1 MAIIAMKP
9 NSNGTYTPAPEG
21 VHDAVCC
28 DVADLG
34 IVETTWQGE
43 TKSQH
48 KVRLVWQLAA
58 KMEDGRPYSIGR
70 RYGLTLHEKSSLA
83 KDLKSWFGKAPP
95 DNLDLEKLIGQNCQ
109 LVIVH
114 SERDGQVYANVQSVL
129 KPGKTKLKVDPDFV
143 RFKDREPKPAVA
155 VAASPRNTDT
165 DVNGDS
171 IPF

>member
-1 MAIIAMKP
+1 M
-9 NSNGTYTPAPEG
+9 
-21 VHDAVCC
+21 CC

-34 IVETTWQGE
+34 VVETTWQGE

-58 KMEDGRPYSIGR
+58 KMEDGRPFSIGR

-83 KDLKSWFGKAPP
+83 KDLKSWFGKPPP

-109 LVIVH
+109 IVVTH
-114 SERDGQVYANVQSVL
+114 NERDGTTYANVQSVL

-143 RFKDREPKPAVA
+143 RFKDREVKPALVVA
-155 VAASPRNTDT
+155 SKNTPMDAQY
-165 DVNGDS
+165 DE

>member
-1 MAIIAMKP
+1 MAIIATKP
-9 NSNGTYTPAPEG
+9 NTNGTYTPAPEG

-48 KVRLVWQLAA
+48 KVRIVWQLGT

-83 KDLKSWFGKAPP
+83 KDLKSWFGKPAP
-95 DNLDLEKLIGQNCQ
+95 DNFDLEKLIGQNCQ
-109 LVIVH
+109 IVVTH
-114 SERDGQVYANVQSVL
+114 NERDGQVYANVQSVL
-129 KPGKTKLKVDPDFV
+129 KAGKAKLKVDPDFV
-143 RFKDREPKPAVA
+143 RFKDREPRPALA
-155 VAASPRNTDT
+155 VAASTRNTTT
-165 DVNGDS
+165 DADGNN

>member
-83 KDLKSWFGKAPP
+83 KDLKSWFGKPPP
-95 DNLDLEKLIGQNCQ
+95 DNFDLEKLIGQNCQ

-114 SERDGQVYANVQSVL
+114 SERDGTTYANVQSVL
-129 KPGKTKLKVDPDFV
+129 KAGKTKLKVDPDFV
-143 RFKDREPKPAVA
+143 RFKDREPRPALAVA
-155 VAASPRNTDT
+155 TSTRNTDT

>member
-1 MAIIAMKP
+1 MAIVASKP
-9 NSNGTYTPAPEG
+9 QSNGTYTPAPEG

-48 KVRLVWQLAA
+48 KVRIVWQLGT

-70 RYGLTLHEKSSLA
+70 RYGLTLHEKSSLF
-83 KDLKSWFGKAPP
+83 KDLKTWFGKPPP
-95 DNLDLEKLIGQNCQ
+95 DNFDLEKLIGQNCQ
-109 LVIVH
+109 IVVVH
-114 SERDGQVYANVQSVL
+114 NEREPGQVYANVQSVL
-129 KPGKTKLKVDPDFV
+129 KAGKTKLKVDPDFV

-155 VAASPRNTDT
+155 VAAVRNTTT
-165 DVNGDS
+165 DADGND

>member
-1 MAIIAMKP
+1 MAIIATKP
-9 NSNGTYTPAPEG
+9 NTNGTYTPAPEG

-48 KVRLVWQLAA
+48 KVRLVWQLGT

-83 KDLKSWFGKAPP
+83 KDLKSWFGKPPP
-95 DNLDLEKLIGQNCQ
+95 DNFDLEKLIGQNCQ
-109 LVIVH
+109 IVVTH
-114 SERDGQVYANVQSVL
+114 NERDGTTYANVQSVL

-143 RFKDREPKPAVA
+143 RFKDREARPALA
-155 VAASPRNTDT
+155 VAATRI
-165 DVNGDS
+165 GDQDGDGNNV
-171 IPF
+171 PF

>member
-1 MAIIAMKP
+1 MAIIATKP
-9 NSNGTYTPAPEG
+9 NTNGTYTPAPEG

-48 KVRLVWQLAA
+48 KVRIVWQLGT

-83 KDLKSWFGKAPP
+83 KDLKSWFGKPPP
-95 DNLDLEKLIGQNCQ
+95 DNFDLEKLIGQNCQ
-109 LVIVH
+109 IVVTH
-114 SERDGQVYANVQSVL
+114 NERDGTTYANVQSVL
-129 KPGKTKLKVDPDFV
+129 KAGKSKLKVDPDFV
-143 RFKDREPKPAVA
+143 RFKDREPKPAMA
-155 VAASPRNTDT
+155 VAATR
-165 DVNGDS
+165 VGDQDGDGNNV
-171 IPF
+171 PF

>member
-1 MAIIAMKP
+1 MAIVASKP
-9 NSNGTYTPAPEG
+9 QSSGTYTPAPEG

-48 KVRLVWQLAA
+48 KVRIVWQLGT

-70 RYGLTLHEKSSLA
+70 RYGLTLHEKSSLF
-83 KDLKSWFGKAPP
+83 KDLKTWFGKPPP
-95 DNLDLEKLIGQNCQ
+95 DNFDLEKLIGQNCQ
-109 LVIVH
+109 IVVVH
-114 SERDGQVYANVQSVL
+114 NERDGATYANVQSVL
-129 KPGKTKLKVDPDFV
+129 KAGKTKLKVDPDFV

-155 VAASPRNTDT
+155 VAATRNTTT
-165 DVNGDS
+165 DADGND